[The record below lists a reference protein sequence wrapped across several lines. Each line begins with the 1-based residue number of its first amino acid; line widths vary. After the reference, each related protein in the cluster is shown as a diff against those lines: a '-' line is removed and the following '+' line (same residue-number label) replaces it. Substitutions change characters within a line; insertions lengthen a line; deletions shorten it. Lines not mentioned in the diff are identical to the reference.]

1 MKFQSFIASR
11 YFIGKRRT
19 GFITI
24 ITLFSVIGV
33 MIGVA
38 ALDIVLSAFNGFESE
53 VRNRLIGADAHIHVR
68 KFYQHEIEDYEKH
81 AEAIRNMDGV
91 IGASPMITRESMI
104 RSGEFTQPV
113 AIRALDPETAGQV
126 SEVPGSI
133 VSGDFNL
140 GMAEHS
146 GKELPGIVLGRY
158 FAENL
163 FIYKPG
169 QKVILFAFPK
179 DAGFLSRF
187 RAQEFIVTG
196 ISEIGFYEYD
206 KIFAYISVE
215 QAQKLFRI
223 KDAVTRID
231 VKLSDFNA
239 AAEIAPEIE
248 KTLGGYPYTARTW
261 FEQNKS
267 LYSWMTYEKWLFTL
281 IFSLIIMVAAF
292 TIISSLTM
300 IVMEKTRDIGI
311 LKSMGASSNDI
322 MYIFMRL
329 GVIIGLLGTITG
341 SLLAFGICYAQQTF
355 GIISLPADVYIIE
368 KLPVQMRW
376 LDFTIIA
383 VISMVICLLA
393 SLYPAYKASRLNPV
407 EAIRYE

>member
-1 MKFQSFIASR
+1 MKFQSFVAMR
-11 YFIGKRRT
+11 YLGAKRRT

-24 ITLFSVIGV
+24 ITLFSIIGV
-33 MIGVA
+33 LIGVA

-68 KFYQHEIEDYEKH
+68 KFYSHDIEDYKKH
-81 AEAIRNMDGV
+81 ADTIRGIEGV
-91 IGASPMITRESMI
+91 VGASPMITRESMI

-113 AIRALDPETAGQV
+113 AIRALDPETADQV

-133 VSGDFNL
+133 VSGEFNL
-140 GMAEHS
+140 GRTDSE
-146 GKELPGIVLGRY
+146 GRELPGIVLGRY

-169 QKVILFAFPK
+169 VRVILFAFPK

-187 RAQEFIVTG
+187 KAQEFIVTG

-206 KIFAYISVE
+206 KIFAYVSIE
-215 QAQKLFRI
+215 EAQKLFRV

-231 VKLSDFNA
+231 VKLADFEEAGN
-239 AAEIAPEIE
+239 IAPQIE
-248 KTLGGYPYTARTW
+248 EALGGYPFTARTW

-281 IFSLIIMVAAF
+281 IFSLIIIIAAF
-292 TIISSLTM
+292 TIVSSLTM
-300 IVMEKTRDIGI
+300 VVMEKTRDIGI
-311 LKSMGASSNDI
+311 LKSMGASSSDI
-322 MYIFMRL
+322 MNIFMRQ
-329 GVIIGLLGTITG
+329 GIIIGILGTALG
-341 SLLAFGICYAQQTF
+341 SLLAFVVCYLQQTF
-355 GIISLPADVYIIE
+355 GLISLPADVYIIE

-376 LDFTIIA
+376 TDFAIIGT
-383 VISMVICLLA
+383 ISMVLCLLA